1 MTQTLAET
9 RTGEP
14 GRYDTANVPDLPV
27 RKPPTRFAGV
37 TVIVPCYNE
46 EGIIADT
53 MRQLSTVLESTNRPF
68 EVIVV
73 DDGSSDG
80 SSRELEAC
88 GDVRGLRVLH
98 NSTNRGYGFSLK
110 RAVRDAKYEIIAIT
124 DADGTY
130 PNARLSELI
139 DLIEDAD
146 MVVGARI
153 GLNVNTPWLRRP
165 PKWVL
170 RKLASYLSET
180 NIPDLNSGLRV
191 MKRSLVRKFIH
202 LLPDGFSFTTTITLA
217 LLTHGYDVRYVPIDY
232 FKRVGLSSIRPVRD
246 TITFLHRHFLRPSR
260 GEGRWQ
266 RSRSLSASGLAWKK
280 PSRVAAASDGRVAV
294 LDSGAKLAVVFEPD
308 GTIAQRISSRDARAR
323 WLPRRAQRKAQ
334 WVAR

>member
-1 MTQTLAET
+1 MTQTLADLQAQT
-9 RTGEP
+9 TSRGESA
-14 GRYDTANVPDLPV
+14 TATELPL

-53 MRQLSTVLESTNRPF
+53 VRQLASLLESTHRPF
-68 EVIVV
+68 ELIVV
-73 DDGSSDG
+73 DDGSTDG
-80 SSRELEAC
+80 SRRELEGC
-88 GDVRGLRVLH
+88 GDLRGLRTMH

-110 RAVRDAKYEIIAIT
+110 RAVREAKYEVIAIT

-130 PNARLSELI
+130 PNGRLTELI

-165 PKWVL
+165 PKWAL
-170 RKLASYLSET
+170 RKLAGYLAET

-191 MKRSLVRKFIH
+191 MKRSLVRRFMH
-202 LLPDGFSFTTTITLA
+202 LLPDGFSFTTTITLS

-232 FKRVGLSSIRPVRD
+232 FKRVGLSSIRPIRD
-246 TITFLHRHFLRPSR
+246 TVTFL
-260 GEGRWQ
+260 
-266 RSRSLSASGLAWKK
+266 SLIVRTVMYFK
-280 PSRVAAASDGRVAV
+280 PLKIFGPATAA
-294 LDSGAKLAVVFEPD
+294 LLLLAVIWGIVSSCLPSGFAA
-308 GTIAQRISSRDARAR
+308 GGVLVIAMAALQVLAIGLLADLIDKRS
-323 WLPRRAQRKAQ
+323 PQNGP
-334 WVAR
+334 

>member
-14 GRYDTANVPDLPV
+14 ARGDTANTPELPV
-27 RKPPTRFAGV
+27 RRPPTRFAGV

-53 MRQLSTVLESTNRPF
+53 CRQLSTVLETTNRPF
-68 EVIVV
+68 ELIVV

-80 SSRELEAC
+80 SRRELDAC
-88 GDVRGLRVLH
+88 HDVPHLRVLH

-110 RAVRDAKYEIIAIT
+110 RAVREAKYEIIAIT

-130 PNARLSELI
+130 PNGKLSELI

-180 NIPDLNSGLRV
+180 DIPDLNSGLRV
-191 MKRSLVRKFIH
+191 MKRSLLKKFIH

-246 TITFLHRHFLRPSR
+246 TITFL
-260 GEGRWQ
+260 
-266 RSRSLSASGLAWKK
+266 SLIVRTVMYFKPLKIFGPATAALIALAGIWGLA
-280 PSRVAAASDGRVAV
+280 SSYMHDGFATGSVLIITMAA
-294 LDSGAKLAVVFEPD
+294 LQLLAIGLLADLIDKRSPQN
-308 GTIAQRISSRDARAR
+308 G
-323 WLPRRAQRKAQ
+323 P
-334 WVAR
+334 